1 MLSVSKLRFKR
12 FLAEQVCMGTDQ
24 VSTKLYEDDLEKV
37 RNYQEQHGVNQSEA
51 VRRLVRSGADTD
63 RPGLKQYSIILVSG
77 VILTVPGFLGI
88 VPYIFAQLWAF
99 SVLCWF
105 LFLAVQ
111 RR

>member
-1 MLSVSKLRFKR
+1 
-12 FLAEQVCMGTDQ
+12 MGTDQ
-24 VSTKLYEDDLEKV
+24 VSAKLYEDDLEKV

-51 VRRLVRSGADTD
+51 VRRLVRNGSEND
-63 RPGLKQYSIILVSG
+63 RPGVKQYGFILVSG
-77 VILTVPGFLGI
+77 LILTVPGFLGV

-111 RR
+111 GR